1 MARVDD
7 FKQAKA
13 LAAQSLAE
21 QSLEEISRRSGIPIV
36 DQSALRLPFLGRVYV
51 IAYPS
56 FEFSDAADPAAQV
69 PLQEQVLI
77 LHYLQRCQPRLK
89 GQWIAYREI
98 PGAGFYFSAFVKR
111 AVDPLKKAF
120 GQNVAGLKKAAAKLG
135 ATPMDTGNAAYR
147 LELLPYA
154 PIQIV
159 VWEGDDEFPAEANIL
174 FDASVGDYL
183 PPEDA
188 AWLASLPIYRLMAL
202 AR

>member
-21 QSLEEISRRSGIPIV
+21 QSLEEISRRSGIPIGG
-36 DQSALRLPFLGRVYV
+36 QNALRLPFLGRVYV

-77 LHYLQRCQPRLK
+77 LHYLLRCQPHLK

>member
-7 FKQAKA
+7 FKQAKV

-36 DQSALRLPFLGRVYV
+36 GQNALRLPFLGRVYV

-56 FEFSDAADPAAQV
+56 FEFSDAADPTAQV

-77 LHYLQRCQPRLK
+77 LHYLQRCRPHLK

-188 AWLASLPIYRLMAL
+188 AWLASLPVYRLMAL